1 MDEMK
6 SKYSDYLREDIGSG
20 DLTSE
25 LLVPPRRQATGKII
39 AGERCVLAGLMEA
52 SSVFEELGA
61 RTIAVVD
68 EGATAGKDDV
78 VLTVAGSARA
88 ILSGERLALN
98 FLMRMSGIATL
109 TNDLLLRCK
118 KVNPE
123 VRIAATRKTTPG
135 FRQFEKRA
143 VSVGGGDTHRFGL
156 DDAILIKDNHIA
168 IAGGIREAL
177 RSARR
182 TASFTKKIEIE
193 VESVKDA
200 LVAVEEGADII
211 MLDNFTPEEG
221 EKVAREVRA
230 ANPLIVIEA
239 SGRIK
244 PDNIESYAAFAD
256 IISLGWLTHSVRSI
270 DFSME
275 IEPAQD

>member
-1 MDEMK
+1 MK

-25 LLVPPRRQATGKII
+25 LLVPVRRQATGKII
-39 AGERCVLAGLMEA
+39 AKERCVLAGLLEA

-61 RTIAVVD
+61 ETTTVVE

-78 VLTVAGSARA
+78 VLTVRGSARA

-118 KVNPE
+118 KVNSE

-193 VESVKDA
+193 VDSVKDA

-211 MLDNFTPEEG
+211 MLDNFAPDEG

-230 ANPLIVIEA
+230 ANPLIVIEV
-239 SGRIK
+239 SGGIK
-244 PDNIESYAAFAD
+244 PDNIEAYAAFAD
-256 IISLGWLTHSVRSI
+256 IISLGWLTHSVRST

-275 IEPAQD
+275 IEPVQD

>member
-1 MDEMK
+1 MK

-39 AGERCVLAGLMEA
+39 AKERCVLAGLLEA
-52 SSVFEELGA
+52 SSVFDELGA
-61 RTIAVVD
+61 KATAVVE

-109 TNDLLLRCK
+109 TNDLLLRCE

-230 ANPLIVIEA
+230 ANPLIVIEV
-239 SGRIK
+239 SGGIK
-244 PDNIESYAAFAD
+244 PENIEAYAAFAD

-275 IEPAQD
+275 IEPVQD

>member
-1 MDEMK
+1 MK

-20 DLTSE
+20 DVTSD
-25 LLVPPRRQATGKII
+25 LLVPPRRQATGSIT
-39 AGERCVLAGLMEA
+39 ANERCVVAGVVEA
-52 SSVFEELGA
+52 SAVFDELGA
-61 RTIAVVD
+61 HPTTVL
-68 EGATAGKDDV
+68 DDGSRASQGDI
-78 VLTVAGSARA
+78 VLTVKGSARA

-109 TNDLLLRCK
+109 TNDLLLRCRE
-118 KVNPE
+118 VNPE

-143 VSVGGGDTHRFGL
+143 VSIGGGDTHRFGL

-168 IAGGIREAL
+168 IAGGIRQAL
-177 RSARR
+177 RGARQA
-182 TASFTKKIEIE
+182 ASFTKKIEIE
-193 VESVKDA
+193 VESVEEA

-211 MLDNFTPEEG
+211 MVDNLPPAEG
-221 EKVAREVRA
+221 EKVAREARA
-230 ANPLIVIEA
+230 ANPLIIIEV
-239 SGRIK
+239 SGGIK
-244 PDNIESYAAFAD
+244 PDNIVEYAAYAD

-275 IEPAQD
+275 VVPE

>member
-1 MDEMK
+1 MRVMR
-6 SKYSDYLREDIGSG
+6 SKYSDFLREDIGSG
-20 DLTSE
+20 DVTSE
-25 LLVPPRRQATGKII
+25 LLVPPRRQATGSII
-39 AGERCVLAGLMEA
+39 AKERCVLAGVLEA

-61 RTIAVVD
+61 ETTTIVEEGTTAEKD
-68 EGATAGKDDV
+68 EIALIVK
-78 VLTVAGSARA
+78 GSARA

-109 TNDLLLRCK
+109 TNDLLLRCRE
-118 KVNPE
+118 VNPD

-143 VSVGGGDTHRFGL
+143 VSIGGGDTHRFGL

-177 RSARR
+177 RGARR
-182 TASFTKKIEIE
+182 AASFTKKIEVE
-193 VESVKDA
+193 VENVGDA
-200 LVAVEEGADII
+200 LVAVEEGVDII
-211 MLDNFTPEEG
+211 MLDNLPPAEG

-230 ANPLIVIEA
+230 ANPLIVIEV
-239 SGRIK
+239 SGGIK
-244 PDNIESYAAFAD
+244 PEDIEAYAAFAD

-275 IEPAQD
+275 IEPE

>member
-1 MDEMK
+1 MSEMK

-25 LLVPPRRQATGKII
+25 LLVPARRQATGKII
-39 AGERCVLAGLMEA
+39 AKERCVIAGALEA

-61 RTIAVVD
+61 KAAIVVQ
-68 EGATAGKDDV
+68 EGATAGKDDI
-78 VLTVAGSARA
+78 VLNVTGSARA

-109 TNDLLLRCK
+109 TNDLLQRCI

-193 VESVKDA
+193 VESVKEA
-200 LVAVEEGADII
+200 LIAVEEGADII
-211 MLDNFTPEEG
+211 MLDNFAPEEG
-221 EKVAREVRA
+221 ERVARETRA
-230 ANPLIVIEA
+230 ANPLIVIEV
-239 SGRIK
+239 SGGIK
-244 PDNIESYAAFAD
+244 PENIEAYAAFAD
-256 IISLGWLTHSVRSI
+256 IISLGWLTHSVKSI

-275 IEPAQD
+275 IEPVQD